1 MSLRYC
7 ENALSLIGPQRIFN
21 SLRIVFLTVVV
32 ALLLGATG
40 CASFS
45 GKFEEQ
51 ITENVGFFADQTITM
66 LNQADISFSR
76 DEFVYTRE
84 FYNNEGELES
94 RLNSMVDEV
103 DDIFEGIIDYSI
115 ELVLITQANST
126 DAARINA
133 YANYFENISRENK
146 RLYVQVSLP
155 ESIYQQTL
163 EKIKKQTKFRD
174 ALIAAQPILSGTGWY
189 MNKLLNEIKVG
200 TDSIAFKMEERI
212 DERYEEVIQYQKAL
226 EKEKYNV
233 LRALSYVYLTYAGD
247 KDAYQ
252 SLRKSN
258 VVRDKK
264 ILPKNVPD
272 EAGLRKIAEH
282 LRTRLDGL
290 KSIGE
295 DIQPDWET
303 YRSTHS
309 ELDQLHARMMKNI
322 QLMRMLTM
330 VWLHAHQQMAT
341 GKTEPAEWF
350 SWKDVT
356 KSAIDV
362 IL

>member
-7 ENALSLIGPQRIFN
+7 ENALLLIGPQRMFN
-21 SLRIVFLTVVV
+21 SLRIVFLTVVI
-32 ALLLGATG
+32 ALLLGVTG
-40 CASFS
+40 CAGFS
-45 GKFEEQ
+45 EKFSPQ
-51 ITENVGFFADQTITM
+51 ITENMSYFADQTVTM
-66 LNQADISFSR
+66 LNQADFSFSR
-76 DEFVYTRE
+76 DETVYTRE
-84 FYNNEGELES
+84 FYQNEGELEG

-103 DDIFEGIIDYSI
+103 DDIFDGIIEYSV
-115 ELVLITQANST
+115 ELVLVVQANNT
-126 DAARINA
+126 DAARIKA
-133 YANYFENISRENK
+133 YAAYLEKISRNNE
-146 RLYVQVSLP
+146 RLYVQINLP
-155 ESIYQQTL
+155 EPIYQQTL
-163 EKIKKQTKFRD
+163 EKIKEQTKFRE
-174 ALIAAQPILSGTGWY
+174 ALIAAQPILSGAGWY
-189 MNKLLNEIKVG
+189 MNKLLNEIKVA
-200 TDSIAFKMEERI
+200 TDSIAFKMEDRI

-252 SLRKSN
+252 RLRKSN

-272 EAGLRKIAEH
+272 EVGLRKIAEH
-282 LRTRLDGL
+282 LRARLDGL
-290 KSIGE
+290 QRIGE

-303 YRSTHS
+303 YRATHA
-309 ELDQLHARMMKNI
+309 ELDQLHAKMMKNI

-330 VWLHAHQQMAT
+330 VWLHAHQQMAA

-350 SWKDVT
+350 SWQDVT
-356 KSAIDV
+356 KNAINA

>member
-1 MSLRYC
+1 MKNLF
-7 ENALSLIGPQRIFN
+7 LFIG
-21 SLRIVFLTVVV
+21 VM
-32 ALLLGATG
+32 LLLSITG
-40 CASFS
+40 CASLS
-45 GKFEEQ
+45 EKFTPQ
-51 ITENVGFFADQTITM
+51 VTENVGYFADQTVTM
-66 LNQADISFSR
+66 LNQADFSFNR
-76 DEFVYTRE
+76 DETVYTRE
-84 FYNNEGELES
+84 FYQNEGELES
-94 RLNSMVDEV
+94 RLNSMIDEV
-103 DDIFEGIIDYSI
+103 NYIFDGIIEYSV

-133 YANYFENISRENK
+133 YADYLEKISRENE

-155 ESIYQQTL
+155 EPIYQQTL
-163 EKIKKQTKFRD
+163 DKIKEQTKFRD
-174 ALIAAQPILSGTGWY
+174 ALIAAQPILSGAGWY
-189 MNKLLNEIKVG
+189 MNKLLNEIKD
-200 TDSIAFKMEERI
+200 TTNAITYKMEERI
-212 DERYEEVIQYQKAL
+212 DERYEEVIQYQKSL

-264 ILPKNVPD
+264 ILPKNAPD
-272 EAGLRKIAEH
+272 EVGLRKIAEH

-290 KSIGE
+290 QRIGE

-303 YRSTHS
+303 YRATHT
-309 ELDQLHARMMKNI
+309 ELDQLHAKMMKNI

-330 VWLHAHQQMAT
+330 VWLHAHQQMAE

-350 SWKDVT
+350 SWQDVT
-356 KSAIDV
+356 RNAIDA